1 MSSFPVLNDEQW
13 LKLLEQVAQSFNE
26 VTLSRGF
33 NYFKQQRVASL
44 IISENRVV
52 QARVTGS
59 EDYSVKLY
67 LDKFMS
73 NICTCP
79 VRTSCKHLAAVIME
93 LADRLGYPASQ
104 IVNANF
110 HLKRVTSISSPES
123 QLKQLPDM
131 DTLGWHK
138 FLNQYTAHVK
148 PSYDQGTY
156 TNLLRYELQNIRK
169 GSISFS
175 ANDLSFFELHQE
187 LFIARKIKEYA
198 SQANVNYFTSNA
210 LYRIYD
216 EIQAWIQQKSA
227 HIDFTLA
234 GERIKQTLSYIRQQL
249 AKETDQKYLDYGLY
263 TTLWKYWIAPY
274 PDADEW
280 ISQEINE
287 IEQQAPD
294 SLSSSLSAAK
304 AFLYLNQSR
313 SRDAW
318 DALEASGTLNKA
330 PTRLFLPFMNHLSA
344 ASDWDHL
351 IDWLLKT
358 ATYFYGHRTKDLDAY
373 LGYWKEAVA
382 HVPEA
387 EKQLWIVLEEMLPHS
402 AQIIDEM
409 LYEQRQW
416 KPWLEMQIFKGQD
429 PFYHRVSVLQPI
441 EKEAPALLLPYYH
454 QAIEHYVSLKNR
466 HDYKLAVKLL
476 KRLDKVYKKMKQT
489 ERWDRFFTG
498 FIDRHSRLRA
508 LQEELKKGKLLE

>member
-13 LKLLEQVAQSFNE
+13 LKMLEQVAQSFNE

-44 IISENRVV
+44 IITENRVV

-67 LDKFMS
+67 LDKFLS
-73 NICTCP
+73 NTCTCP

-104 IVNANF
+104 IVNANY
-110 HLKRVTSISSPES
+110 HLKRATSIISPES

-131 DTLGWHK
+131 DINSWHK

-148 PSYDQGTY
+148 PSYDQGTF
-156 TNLLRYELQNIRK
+156 TNVLRYELQNIRK
-169 GSISFS
+169 AAIPFS
-175 ANDLSFFELHQE
+175 EMDLIFFELHQE
-187 LFIARKIKEYA
+187 LFILRKIKEQTAQGTVSY
-198 SQANVNYFTSNA
+198 YTSSV
-210 LYRIYD
+210 LYRMYD
-216 EIQAWIQQKSA
+216 EIHAWLHQKSA
-227 HIDFTLA
+227 QIDFTLA
-234 GERIKQTLSYIRQQL
+234 GERLKQTLSYVRQQL

-263 TTLWKYWIAPY
+263 TALWKYWITPY
-274 PDADEW
+274 PDAEQW
-280 ISQEINE
+280 VLQEIND
-287 IEQQAPD
+287 ITQQTTD
-294 SLSSSLSAAK
+294 SISSSLSAAK
-304 AFLYLNQSR
+304 AFLYLYQSR
-313 SRDAW
+313 TSDAW
-318 DALEASGTLNKA
+318 AALEASGTLNKA
-330 PTRLFLPFMNHLSA
+330 PTRLFLPFLNHIA
-344 ASDWDHL
+344 AAHDWDNL
-351 IDWLLKT
+351 IDWLLRT
-358 ATYFYGHRTKDLDAY
+358 ASYFYGQRTKELDAY

-387 EKQLWIVLEEMLPHS
+387 EKQLWTVLEEMLPHS
-402 AQIIDEM
+402 ALIIDEM
-409 LYEQRQW
+409 LYEQRKW

-429 PFYHRVSVLQPI
+429 PLYHRVSVLQPI

-476 KRLDKVYKKMKQT
+476 KRLDKVYKKMKQA
-489 ERWDRFFTG
+489 ERWDRFFSG
-498 FIDRHSRLRA
+498 FMERHSRLRA